1 MTIETANKLLK
12 LRKEHNLSQ
21 EELAEKLG
29 ISRQAVSKWERA
41 EASPDTDNLIL
52 LAKLYKVSL
61 DELLNIDI
69 KLYDKDTIKLTKPTE
84 EYEESSQDGE
94 VYSSNYIPPIQEE
107 FNPNSYAPPVQEEFN
122 PNSYISSIPEPIYQ
136 NTTTVNTNIPIS
148 TPSFLQNIANIF
160 ETFMFKHNIS
170 YKWLYLF
177 PYYAIAIALFFLFG
191 YVIGFGLSW
200 GWFLTIPLYYT
211 TIKCIEKKN
220 PYIFCYPVVAL
231 ILFFMQGYLFG
242 FALSWLWFLTIPL
255 YYTMIPAIK
264 KNNPLIFCYPVVAV
278 MFFLFFGYFISYKLS
293 MIFFATIPFYYWYF
307 SKRA

>member
-1 MTIETANKLLK
+1 MKGFDYIMTIETANKLLK

-52 LAKLYKVSL
+52 LARLYNVSL

-69 KLYDKDTIKLTKPTE
+69 KLYEKDTIKLTKSKE
-84 EYEESSQDGE
+84 EHKESPQDE
-94 VYSSNYIPPIQEE
+94 VYN
-107 FNPNSYAPPVQEEFN
+107 NSYTPPVQEKFN
-122 PNSYISSIPEPIYQ
+122 PNNYITPIPEPIYQ
-136 NTTTVNTNIPIS
+136 EATTVKTNVQIDS
-148 TPSFLQNIANIF
+148 SSFLQDIANIL
-160 ETFMFKHNIS
+160 ENFMSKHNIS
-170 YKWLYLF
+170 YRWLYLF
-177 PYYAIAIALFFLFG
+177 PYYAVAIALFFVFG
-191 YVIGFGLSW
+191 YLIGFSLSW

-211 TIKCIEKKN
+211 TIKCIEKRN

-231 ILFFMQGYLFG
+231 ILFFVQGYLFG
-242 FALSWLWFLTIPL
+242 FSLSWLWFLTIPL
-255 YYTMIPAIK
+255 YYTVIPAVK

-278 MFFLFFGYFISYKLS
+278 MFFLFFGYFISYRLS
-293 MIFFATIPFYYWYF
+293 MVFFATIPFYYWYF